1 MFCDILHL
9 ASCIFL
15 DYNVSLVPRLCFAQ
29 CWPKASFKT
38 KLRTKVLDEPFSTS
52 PWLQEMK
59 NLAPCDAVLVY
70 FCTCFWSM
78 YNVIFESIFVYLCFT
93 FYCIA
98 YWAYFEVGKCT
109 IKFFSYYLSALN
121 RYTEV
126 LKNKQ
131 NNVHMCL
138 PIVIYWEINILSAWI
153 LPIHIQHPCVC
164 LSLLHFITSA
174 KSAMSLFIAL
184 CTL

>member
-1 MFCDILHL
+1 MNFFSSTDNAIFPFSNLWTTYFLATCSADKILDLCFSSRSPELLISVFCDILHL

-78 YNVIFESIFVYLCFT
+78 YTCDIWVYICIFMFYFLLYSI
-93 FYCIA
+93 
-98 YWAYFEVGKCT
+98 
-109 IKFFSYYLSALN
+109 
-121 RYTEV
+121 
-126 LKNKQ
+126 
-131 NNVHMCL
+131 
-138 PIVIYWEINILSAWI
+138 
-153 LPIHIQHPCVC
+153 
-164 LSLLHFITSA
+164 LSLLWSGKVHNKVFFL
-174 KSAMSLFIAL
+174 LFVSTEQVHWSFKEQAE
-184 CTL
+184 